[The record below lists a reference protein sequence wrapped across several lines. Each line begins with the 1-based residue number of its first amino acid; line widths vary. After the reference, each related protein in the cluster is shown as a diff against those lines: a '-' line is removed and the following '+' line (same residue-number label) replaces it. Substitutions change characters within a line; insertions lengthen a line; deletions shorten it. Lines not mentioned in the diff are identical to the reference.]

1 MVETPPV
8 PPSATAINICEA
20 QELMINYTYTDMGH
34 QIMIL
39 DIGAPVS
46 VAGMA
51 WMTQYLKV
59 SGRTIDE
66 MKSTECLQP
75 FVFGPSRRYISKIM
89 VELPVLV
96 T

>member
-1 MVETPPV
+1 METTTA
-8 PPSATAINICEA
+8 ATAAINICEA
-20 QELMINYTYTDMGH
+20 PELMINYTYTEMGH
-34 QIMIL
+34 QMMIL

-51 WMTQYLKV
+51 WMTQYLKEF
-59 SGRTIDE
+59 GRTIDE

-75 FVFGPSRRYISKIM
+75 FVFGPSRRYMSKIM

>member
-20 QELMINYTYTDMGH
+20 PELMINYTYTEMGC
-34 QIMIL
+34 QMMIL

-51 WMTQYLKV
+51 WMTQYLKEF
-59 SGRTIDE
+59 GRTIDE
-66 MKSTECLQP
+66 MKSTECFQH
-75 FVFGPSRRYISKIM
+75 FVFGPSRIY
-89 VELPVLV
+89 EQDNG
-96 T
+96 

>member
-1 MVETPPV
+1 M
-8 PPSATAINICEA
+8 
-20 QELMINYTYTDMGH
+20 
-34 QIMIL
+34 MIL

-51 WMTQYLKV
+51 WMTQYLKEF
-59 SGRTIDE
+59 GRTIDE

-75 FVFGPSRRYISKIM
+75 FVFGPSRRYMSKIM